1 MQVYLLWMVDHTGDL
16 LAVTLKNGDDLFSVL
31 VEYDGVLVVTTCRSN
46 TVSLSL
52 SSLHRTRLP
61 LPSQVNAFSFLHN
74 VVEYSS

>member
-31 VEYDGVLVVTTCRSN
+31 VEYHGVLVVTTCQSN

-52 SSLHRTRLP
+52 SYLHRARLP
-61 LPSQVNAFSFLHN
+61 LPSQVNAFSFLLN